1 MAADAATLAR
11 IKRTG
16 MGAMS
21 PAVGLAALAAALATM
36 SAAAS
41 QRPVLTAMPVVWTVL
56 LKGRTVPF
64 FFEEFKP
71 AQAPAQLPAVSTVPA
86 VAHKPASTQPARAA
100 AELEALAGQVCRAA
114 TLSFPSRQVKHTH
127 PACSCTCCSAC
138 MFAPGEGSTRLKPF
152 LLQT

>member
-16 MGAMS
+16 MGALT
-21 PAVGLAALAAALATM
+21 PAVGLAGLGAALATA

-41 QRPVLTAMPVVWTVL
+41 QRPVLTAMPVVWATL

-71 AQAPAQLPAVSTVPA
+71 AQAPAQPPAARLVERWVPA
-86 VAHKPASTQPARAA
+86 AARRPVSTQPARAA
-100 AELEALAGQVCRAA
+100 AELQALTGQVFRAA
-114 TLSFPSRQVKHTH
+114 VLS
-127 PACSCTCCSAC
+127 C
-138 MFAPGEGSTRLKPF
+138 
-152 LLQT
+152 

>member
-16 MGAMS
+16 MGALS
-21 PAVGLAALAAALATM
+21 PAVGLAALTAALAAM

-41 QRPVLTAMPVVWTVL
+41 QRPVLTAMPVVWAAL

-64 FFEEFKP
+64 CFEEFKP
-71 AQAPAQLPAVSTVPA
+71 AQAPAQLPAVQLAKRSVPA
-86 VAHKPASTQPARAA
+86 VAHQPGSTQPARAA

-114 TLSFPSRQVKHTH
+114 TLSISKQTSQAHTSSMLMH
-127 PACSCTCCSAC
+127 LS
-138 MFAPGEGSTRLKPF
+138 
-152 LLQT
+152 